1 MEKTTERPHEAV
13 AGEVRAAL
21 ARRRIS
27 ARQAAREI
35 GWKPAYIWRRLDGR
49 TPLDVNDLVALA
61 ELLDVPVTT
70 FFVGLPVKVTK
81 DALSPLTPL
90 NPALTCITL
99 TRTQA
104 DAYLAANPAA

>member
-1 MEKTTERPHEAV
+1 MEQTARQPHEWV
-13 AGEVRAAL
+13 ADEVRAAL

-27 ARQAAREI
+27 GRQAAREI
-35 GWKPAYIWRRLDGR
+35 GWNPNYIARRLDGR
-49 TPLDVNDLVALA
+49 TAFDVNDLAALA
-61 ELLDVPVTT
+61 ALLDVPVTT

-99 TRTQA
+99 TSTQA